1 MVTTEFSSTS
11 GMGNLSAAEMLE
23 LNALKEAQSNG
34 TIYSTMNS
42 GNLYSSTEMSLTEAE
57 AQALR
62 LASEAHRAETIRLEN
77 AALSAEQIA
86 RIEATQMSVL
96 ASEEAMT
103 IQREEEGKA
112 LLAAQMAA
120 EAAR

>member
-1 MVTTEFSSTS
+1 
-11 GMGNLSAAEMLE
+11 MGNLSAAEMLE